1 VILAAVVDEEYASLG
16 TETVAAKWKADGAI
30 VGEPTGLKIVTAHK
44 GFAWFDIET
53 RGVAAHGSLPDIGVD
68 AIAKMGKVLV
78 AIGELAERLAESRP
92 HPLLG
97 PGSVHASLI
106 QGGQELS
113 SYPESCQLR
122 VERRTIPGET
132 PQSVEDEL
140 HELLHD
146 SGKGDSAF
154 SATLRRVFSRE
165 PLEVSWNEPLVR
177 ALQRA
182 VKDETGTAEA
192 PSGMG
197 GWMDSSLL
205 AAAGIPPVVFGP
217 TGEGLHGLTEWV
229 DLSSVHAC
237 CRIVGEVIAEICG

>member
-1 VILAAVVDEEYASLG
+1 M
-16 TETVAAKWKADGAI
+16 
-30 VGEPTGLKIVTAHK
+30 
-44 GFAWFDIET
+44 
-53 RGVAAHGSLPDIGVD
+53 AAHGSLPDIGVD

-78 AIGELAERLAESRP
+78 AIGELAERLAASRP

-113 SYPESCQLR
+113 SYPESCRLR

-140 HELLHD
+140 RELLHD

-154 SATLRRVFSRE
+154 SATLRRVFARE
-165 PLEVSWNEPLVR
+165 PLEVSGSEPLVR

-182 VKDETGTAEA
+182 VEDETGTAEA

-217 TGEGLHGLTEWV
+217 TGEGLHGITEWV

-237 CRIVGEVIAEICG
+237 CRVALHRRVLLEDVAGARAGPPKPGRAEFSQLLDRMELNDKLDLCGS

>member
-1 VILAAVVDEEYASLG
+1 
-16 TETVAAKWKADGAI
+16 
-30 VGEPTGLKIVTAHK
+30 
-44 GFAWFDIET
+44 
-53 RGVAAHGSLPDIGVD
+53 
-68 AIAKMGKVLV
+68 
-78 AIGELAERLAESRP
+78 
-92 HPLLG
+92 
-97 PGSVHASLI
+97 
-106 QGGQELS
+106 
-113 SYPESCQLR
+113 
-122 VERRTIPGET
+122 
-132 PQSVEDEL
+132 
-140 HELLHD
+140 
-146 SGKGDSAF
+146 
-154 SATLRRVFSRE
+154 
-165 PLEVSWNEPLVR
+165 VR